1 LSGVFLGQVQMSD
14 PHFLYQLS
22 RKIFAAIGA
31 SLQPEHILR
40 SVGEFWAA
48 DICWLRQGQ
57 EQLVYDRSGQLT
69 NYLPQDPH
77 EPPFLANHQVMW
89 ATTAE
94 GYLAL
99 AKKEAWAEADRAALP
114 GIAELVVIAIRQLG
128 IQRQVETAKESV
140 RHVQALVDE
149 RTSQY
154 QSSQSLLTKLRE
166 ADRRR
171 IQQLD
176 LANRLKD
183 EFISTIS
190 HELRTPLTSMSL
202 AIRMLRK
209 PGIDPERQAKYLEIL
224 EQQCAQEIALINDL
238 LTLQKLESNQIPHEL
253 KPVQLQHLVEPLIDR
268 FQSTWASKKL
278 QLLVTLPAPFEWQT
292 EPEKVSRILQELL
305 ANAGKY
311 SQPQTVVELRGRIE
325 AGNLIVRAIDRGK
338 SISKEEQFYIFDKFR
353 RGEGVTQQAI
363 GGTGLGLALVKSL
376 VQHLQGEISVTSHGE
391 DPLAEVC
398 FEVSLPILTGE
409 SAGV

>member
-1 LSGVFLGQVQMSD
+1 LSGVFFGQVQMPEPQS
-14 PHFLYQLS
+14 LYQLS
-22 RKIFAAIGA
+22 RQIFAAVGA
-31 SLQPEHILR
+31 SLGPEQVLR

-48 DICWLRQGQ
+48 EICWLWQEK
-57 EQLVYDRSGQLT
+57 EQLVYDRLGHLAAHLSP
-69 NYLPQDPH
+69 YPDK
-77 EPPFLANHQVMW
+77 PPILADYQIMW
-89 ATTAE
+89 AATAQ

-99 AKKEAWAEADRAALP
+99 GKKDPWTETDWAALP
-114 GIAELVVIAIRQLG
+114 GIAEQVAIAIQQLG
-128 IQRQVETAKESV
+128 VQQQVEAAKQSV
-140 RHVQALVDE
+140 RQVQALVDE

-171 IQQLD
+171 IRQLD

-209 PGIDPERQAKYLEIL
+209 PGLDPERQAKYLEIL
-224 EQQCAQEIALINDL
+224 EQQCAQEIDLINDL
-238 LTLQKLESNQIPHEL
+238 LTLQKLESNQIPHERQS
-253 KPVQLQHLVEPLIDR
+253 VQLQYLVEPIVAR

-278 QLLVTLPAPFEWQT
+278 QLIVTLPAPFDWQT

-311 SQPQTVVELRGRIE
+311 AQPQTVVELRGRME
-325 AGNLIVRAIDRGK
+325 AGNLILRAIDRGK
-338 SISKEEQFYIFDKFR
+338 SISQEEQAYIFDKFR

-376 VQHLQGEISVTSHGE
+376 VQHLCGEISVTSQGE
-391 DPLAEVC
+391 EPLAEVC
-398 FEVSLPILTGE
+398 FEVSLPILTQE
-409 SAGV
+409 LAGA